1 MTGSVILINNYITCN
16 MYFKL
21 DALGAISSF
30 IFFAEYF
37 AQALDFCGN
46 LLRDRVKFCESFAKA
61 R

>member
-30 IFFAEYF
+30 IFLLNILRRRSIFA
-37 AQALDFCGN
+37 AIC
-46 LLRDRVKFCESFAKA
+46 
-61 R
+61 